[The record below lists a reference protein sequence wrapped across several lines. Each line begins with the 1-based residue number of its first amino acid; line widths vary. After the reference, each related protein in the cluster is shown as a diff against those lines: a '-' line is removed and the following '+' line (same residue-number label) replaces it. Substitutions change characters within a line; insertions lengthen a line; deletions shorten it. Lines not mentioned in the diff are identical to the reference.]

1 MLKYIPT
8 TIAVVGV
15 LLLLASTCSTVFA
28 QAVPGAVLY
37 FNPVETDQGRNDKA
51 WRNAGE
57 AGGELGHTG
66 DLPKLEEG
74 VIEIKKIGFK
84 ENTKWYTAEKSGSTF
99 SNAAPGNNTPVVNLE
114 DFTMGL
120 LVRVNGGLL
129 AQEHHLVGLQASPRE
144 SVQNVRIWL
153 DDGGEGKFQN
163 VSIAQG
169 AIGAREDL
177 GNGKTRLTVGNGEWH
192 WAHFVFESGD
202 EITTYIDGEQ
212 RAKFGTGVKWNKKHD
227 MSLHAIFSH
236 SQAEQARTCNCSIAI
251 YRVYDRALTA
261 DEIDKNARG
270 SFAVEPTDK
279 LTTTWGKVKR
289 GL

>member
-1 MLKYIPT
+1 MLKYILT
-8 TIAVVGV
+8 TVAVAGV
-15 LLLLASTCSTVFA
+15 FLLFASTLSTAFA

-37 FNPVETDQGRNDKA
+37 FNPAETDQGRNDKE

-57 AGGELGHTG
+57 AGGELEHTG

-84 ENTKWYTAEKSGSTF
+84 ETTKWYTAEKSGSTF
-99 SNAAPGNNTPVVNLE
+99 SNAAPGNDTPVVNLE
-114 DFTMGL
+114 DFTLGL

-144 SVQNVRIWL
+144 QVQNVRIWL
-153 DDGGEGKFQN
+153 DNGGLGQFQN

-202 EITTYIDGEQ
+202 EITTYIDGDE
-212 RAKFGTGVKWNKKHD
+212 RAQFGTGVKWNKKHD

-236 SQAEQARTCNCSIAI
+236 SQAEQVRTCNCSIAI
-251 YRVYDRALTA
+251 YRVYDRALSSA
-261 DEIDKNARG
+261 EIDKNVRG
-270 SFAVEPTDK
+270 SFAVELTDK

-289 GL
+289 GF

>member
-8 TIAVVGV
+8 TIAVAGV
-15 LLLLASTCSTVFA
+15 LLLFASTCLTAYA

-99 SNAAPGNNTPVVNLE
+99 SNAAPGNNTPIVNLE

-120 LVRVNGGLL
+120 LVRGQRRL
-129 AQEHHLVGLQASPRE
+129 AGTGTPSHGTAGSSKR
-144 SVQNVRIWL
+144 
-153 DDGGEGKFQN
+153 K
-163 VSIAQG
+163 
-169 AIGAREDL
+169 
-177 GNGKTRLTVGNGEWH
+177 
-192 WAHFVFESGD
+192 
-202 EITTYIDGEQ
+202 
-212 RAKFGTGVKWNKKHD
+212 RAK
-227 MSLHAIFSH
+227 
-236 SQAEQARTCNCSIAI
+236 
-251 YRVYDRALTA
+251 RANLVRRWGRG
-261 DEIDKNARG
+261 EI
-270 SFAVEPTDK
+270 SEC
-279 LTTTWGKVKR
+279 
-289 GL
+289 